1 MEVICDFDNDEIVF
15 ENLNYGDVFS
25 FEELEKAYLET
36 KSPFFYERIRSFS
49 DIDKVELYIYT
60 IVNKKARY
68 EEATY
73 NKLLK
78 KLKDQLDILK
88 FEQNS

>member
-1 MEVICDFDNDEIVF
+1 MINFKNVIDECLETI
-15 ENLNYGDVFS
+15 ERGAIDITN
-25 FEELEKAYLET
+25 EELEKAYLET
-36 KSPFFYERIRSFS
+36 KSPFFYERIRSFN
-49 DIDKVELYIYT
+49 DINKVELYIYT
-60 IVNKKARY
+60 IINNKIKY
-68 EEATY
+68 EETTY

>member
-1 MEVICDFDNDEIVF
+1 MINFKNVINECLETIEKGVIDITN
-15 ENLNYGDVFS
+15 
-25 FEELEKAYLET
+25 EELEKAYLET

-49 DIDKVELYIYT
+49 DINKVELYIYT
-60 IVNKKARY
+60 VINNKIKY

-73 NKLLK
+73 DKLLK
-78 KLKDQLDILK
+78 KLKDQLEILK

>member
-1 MEVICDFDNDEIVF
+1 MMNFKNVINECLEKKKKGVIDITN
-15 ENLNYGDVFS
+15 
-25 FEELEKAYLET
+25 EELEKAYLET

-49 DIDKVELYIYT
+49 DINKVELYIYT
-60 IVNKKARY
+60 VINNKIKY

-73 NKLLK
+73 DKLLK

>member
-1 MEVICDFDNDEIVF
+1 MMKFKNVIDECLETVKKGVIDIT
-15 ENLNYGDVFS
+15 N
-25 FEELEKAYLET
+25 EELEKAYLET

-49 DIDKVELYIYT
+49 DINKVELYIYT
-60 IVNKKARY
+60 IINNKIKY

-73 NKLLK
+73 DKLLK
-78 KLKDQLDILK
+78 KLKDQLEILK

>member
-1 MEVICDFDNDEIVF
+1 MINFQNVKDEWVETVEKGVIDITN
-15 ENLNYGDVFS
+15 
-25 FEELEKAYLET
+25 EELEKAYLET

-49 DIDKVELYIYT
+49 DINKVELYIYT
-60 IVNKKARY
+60 IINKKDRY

-73 NKLLK
+73 DKLLK

>member
-1 MEVICDFDNDEIVF
+1 MINFKNVIDECLETI
-15 ENLNYGDVFS
+15 ERGAIDITN
-25 FEELEKAYLET
+25 EELEKAYLET

-49 DIDKVELYIYT
+49 DINKVELYIYT
-60 IVNKKARY
+60 IVNKKIRY
-68 EEATY
+68 EETTY

-78 KLKDQLDILK
+78 KLKDQLEILK

>member
-1 MEVICDFDNDEIVF
+1 MMNFKNVIDECLETVEEGIL
-15 ENLNYGDVFS
+15 NLKK
-25 FEELEKAYLET
+25 EEIEKYYLET

-49 DIDKVELYIYT
+49 DIDKIELYIYT
-60 IVNKKARY
+60 IINKKIRY
-68 EEATY
+68 EEVTY

-78 KLKDQLDILK
+78 KLKDQLEILK

>member
-1 MEVICDFDNDEIVF
+1 MIDFKNVINECLKTVEKGVIDITN
-15 ENLNYGDVFS
+15 
-25 FEELEKAYLET
+25 EELEKAYLET

-49 DIDKVELYIYT
+49 DINKVELYIYT
-60 IVNKKARY
+60 IINNKIKY

-73 NKLLK
+73 DKLLK
-78 KLKDQLDILK
+78 KLKDQLEILK

>member
-1 MEVICDFDNDEIVF
+1 MINFKNVIDECLETI
-15 ENLNYGDVFS
+15 ERGAIDITN
-25 FEELEKAYLET
+25 EELEKAYLET

-49 DIDKVELYIYT
+49 DINKVELYIYT
-60 IVNKKARY
+60 IINKKDRY

-73 NKLLK
+73 DKLLK

>member
-1 MEVICDFDNDEIVF
+1 MINFKNVINECLETVEKGVIDITN
-15 ENLNYGDVFS
+15 
-25 FEELEKAYLET
+25 EELEKAYLET

-49 DIDKVELYIYT
+49 EINKVELYIYT
-60 IVNKKARY
+60 VINNKIKY

-73 NKLLK
+73 DKLLK
-78 KLKDQLDILK
+78 KLKDQLEILK

>member
-1 MEVICDFDNDEIVF
+1 MDECLETVEKGVIDITNED
-15 ENLNYGDVFS
+15 
-25 FEELEKAYLET
+25 LEKDYLET

-49 DIDKVELYIYT
+49 DINKVELYIYT
-60 IVNKKARY
+60 IINNKIKY

-73 NKLLK
+73 DKLLK

>member
-1 MEVICDFDNDEIVF
+1 MINFKNVIDECLETIEKGVIDIT
-15 ENLNYGDVFS
+15 N
-25 FEELEKAYLET
+25 EELEKAYLET

-49 DIDKVELYIYT
+49 DINKIELYIYT
-60 IVNKKARY
+60 VINNKIKY

-73 NKLLK
+73 DKLLK
-78 KLKDQLDILK
+78 KLKDQLEILK

>member
-1 MEVICDFDNDEIVF
+1 MMNFKNVINECLETVERGVIDITN
-15 ENLNYGDVFS
+15 
-25 FEELEKAYLET
+25 EELEKAYLET

-60 IVNKKARY
+60 VINKKIKY
-68 EEATY
+68 EETTY

-78 KLKDQLDILK
+78 KLKDQLEILK

>member
-1 MEVICDFDNDEIVF
+1 MMNFKNVIDESLETVEKGVIDIT
-15 ENLNYGDVFS
+15 N
-25 FEELEKAYLET
+25 EELEKAYLET

-49 DIDKVELYIYT
+49 DINKVELYIYT
-60 IVNKKARY
+60 IINKKIRY
-68 EEATY
+68 EAAIY
-73 NKLLK
+73 DKLLK

>member
-1 MEVICDFDNDEIVF
+1 MMNFKNVIDECLETI
-15 ENLNYGDVFS
+15 ERGAIDITN
-25 FEELEKAYLET
+25 EELEKAYLET

-49 DIDKVELYIYT
+49 DINKVELYIYT
-60 IVNKKARY
+60 IVNKKIRY
-68 EEATY
+68 EETTY

-78 KLKDQLDILK
+78 KLKDQLEILK

>member
-1 MEVICDFDNDEIVF
+1 MINFKNVINECLETVERGIIDITN
-15 ENLNYGDVFS
+15 
-25 FEELEKAYLET
+25 EELEKAYLET

-49 DIDKVELYIYT
+49 DINKVELYIYT
-60 IVNKKARY
+60 VINKKIKY
-68 EEATY
+68 EETTY

-78 KLKDQLDILK
+78 KLKDQLEILK

>member
-1 MEVICDFDNDEIVF
+1 MINFKNVIDECLETI
-15 ENLNYGDVFS
+15 ERGAIDITN
-25 FEELEKAYLET
+25 EELEKAYLET

-49 DIDKVELYIYT
+49 DINKVELYIYT
-60 IVNKKARY
+60 IINNKIKY

-73 NKLLK
+73 DKLLK
-78 KLKDQLDILK
+78 KLKDQLEILK

>member
-1 MEVICDFDNDEIVF
+1 MINFKNVINECLETVAKGVIDITN
-15 ENLNYGDVFS
+15 
-25 FEELEKAYLET
+25 EELEKAYLET

-49 DIDKVELYIYT
+49 NINKVELYIYT
-60 IVNKKARY
+60 IINKKIRY
-68 EEATY
+68 EEVTY

-78 KLKDQLDILK
+78 KLKDQLEILK